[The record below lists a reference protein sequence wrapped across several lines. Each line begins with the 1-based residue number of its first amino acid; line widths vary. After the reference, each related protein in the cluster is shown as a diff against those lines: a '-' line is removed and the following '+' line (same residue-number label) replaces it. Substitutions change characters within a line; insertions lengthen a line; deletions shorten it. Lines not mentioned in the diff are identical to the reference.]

1 MPEET
6 ALPDRSAMP
15 ESAMPDGLDAIQ
27 SVADDVVHQPS
38 HPAPDPNDAHG
49 SVYDGLLGGDPSHWA
64 FGTDF
69 EDPLAGVDTT
79 MPDGVEAADLG
90 AYCLMLADD
99 ALIASQRLSEWC
111 SRAPDLE
118 DDIAL
123 SNIALDLLGQARLLL
138 ARAAAA
144 DPSLVPTLPEGSPVP
159 PEDALAFFRGAGDFR
174 NVRLVELDNG
184 DFAVTIVKLL
194 LHSSA
199 RIAIFEQLVDSRD
212 HVLAAVAAKGVK
224 ELTYHRD
231 YAGRW
236 FLTLARGTQESRR
249 RLAAALD
256 TVWPLHAELFRTH
269 EVEARVAA
277 AGVGVDPAAV
287 ADDVAVVLAQVFAL
301 SGVEQPTK
309 APLAA
314 VQGRQ
319 GRDGMHTEALSRIVG
334 ELQVVARAHP
344 MGQW

>member
-1 MPEET
+1 
-6 ALPDRSAMP
+6 
-15 ESAMPDGLDAIQ
+15 MPDELDAIQ
-27 SVADDVVHQPS
+27 AVADDVAHQPS
-38 HPAPDPNDAHG
+38 HPAPDPSGAEG

-79 MPDGVEAADLG
+79 IPQGVDAHDL
-90 AYCLMLADD
+90 AVYCLMLADD
-99 ALIASQRLSEWC
+99 ALVASQRLTQWC

-123 SNIALDLLGQARLLL
+123 SNVALDLLGQARLLL

-144 DPSLVPTLPEGSPVP
+144 DPSVVPVLPEGSPVP
-159 PEDALAFFRGAGDFR
+159 PEDALAFFRSDAEFR

-184 DFAVTIVKLL
+184 DFAVTIVKQLL
-194 LHSSA
+194 FSSA
-199 RIAIFEQLVDSRD
+199 RIAIFERLATSRD
-212 HVLAAVAAKGVK
+212 AVLAAVADKGIK

-236 FLTLARGTQESRR
+236 FLTLAHGTEESRR
-249 RLAAALD
+249 RLDAALEW
-256 TVWPLHAELFRTH
+256 VWPLNAEMFGTH

-277 AGVGVDPAAV
+277 AGVGVDPSTV

-301 SGVEQPTK
+301 SGVEQPVK

-319 GRDGMHTEALSRIVG
+319 GRDGMHTEELSRILA
-334 ELQVVARAHP
+334 EMQVVARAHP
-344 MGQW
+344 MGRW

>member
-1 MPEET
+1 
-6 ALPDRSAMP
+6 
-15 ESAMPDGLDAIQ
+15 MPDSTPPDSRRRPDELDAIQ
-27 SVADDVVHQPS
+27 SVADDVAHQPS

-79 MPDGVEAADLG
+79 IPEGVDAGDLG
-90 AYCLMLADD
+90 TYCLMLADD
-99 ALIASQRLSEWC
+99 ALVASQRLSEWT

-144 DPSLVPTLPEGSPVP
+144 DPSLVPALPEGSPVP
-159 PEDALAFFRGAGDFR
+159 PEDALAFFRGDREFR

-194 LHSSA
+194 LFSSA
-199 RIAIFEQLVDSRD
+199 RIAIFERLVDSRD
-212 HVLAAVAAKGVK
+212 HVLSAVAAKGVK

-236 FLTLARGTQESRR
+236 FLTLARGTQESRQR
-249 RLAAALD
+249 IDAALA
-256 TVWPLHAELFRTH
+256 TVWPLYAEQLATH

-277 AGVGVDPAAV
+277 AGVGVDPATV
-287 ADDVAVVLAQVFAL
+287 ADAVAVVLAQVFAL
-301 SGVEQPTK
+301 SGVEQPDV
-309 APLAA
+309 APMAA

-319 GRDGMHTEALSRIVG
+319 GRDGMHTEALSRILG

-344 MGQW
+344 MGRW